1 MRSIYK
7 HLFAFSLVA
16 MFMVACTDEKPV
28 ETSKDAAVEQVDKVA
43 EEQVQNAVATPEQES
58 SAEAVKTAEATP
70 PAEQE
75 QEVSTENTAAKA
87 EMQFAEGRDYIELNP
102 LLPTTA
108 PEGQVEVT
116 ELFWYGCPH
125 CYHLEPV
132 IEKYLKEKPEYV
144 SFTRVPGTLNP
155 NWNYHAKL
163 YYVGQMLD
171 PDGSKKVHTNIFN
184 AMHQQRRRLMD
195 DESAKQ
201 FLISLGFTEDKV
213 NAAMNSLELNAALDR
228 AMDYNKKSNAG
239 SVPTLIV
246 NGRYLT
252 SPSMARGGVRMVRLI
267 NHLAELEHKA
277 KEE

>member
-1 MRSIYK
+1 MKSIYK
-7 HLFAFSLVA
+7 NLFVLSIAVI
-16 MFMVACTDEKPV
+16 FMTACMEDKQA
-28 ETSKDAAVEQVDKVA
+28 ETSKDAAVEPVKT
-43 EEQVQNAVATPEQES
+43 EQVENTVEEKKPEVAKEQTKPVEEKQTATES
-58 SAEAVKTAEATP
+58 S
-70 PAEQE
+70 
-75 QEVSTENTAAKA
+75 ENVAAKA
-87 EMQFAEGRDYIELNP
+87 EMQFVEGRDYIELNP

-108 PEGQVEVT
+108 PEGQVEVA

-132 IEKYLKEKPEYV
+132 IEKYLKEKPDYV
-144 SFTRVPGTLNP
+144 TFTRVPGTLNP

-171 PDGSKKVHTNIFN
+171 PEGKEKLHTNIFN

-201 FLISLGFTEDKV
+201 FFISLGFAEDKV
-213 NAAMNSLELNAALDR
+213 DAAMNSSALKVELDR

-267 NHLAELEHKA
+267 NHLTKLEHEG

>member
-1 MRSIYK
+1 MKSIYK
-7 HLFAFSLVA
+7 HLFILSISVI
-16 MFMVACTDEKPV
+16 FMTACAEEKPA
-28 ETSKDAAVEQVDKVA
+28 ETEPAKETAVEQVEKQPEMAKEQAKPV
-43 EEQVQNAVATPEQES
+43 EEKQAAPAES
-58 SAEAVKTAEATP
+58 S
-70 PAEQE
+70 
-75 QEVSTENTAAKA
+75 ENVAAKA
-87 EMQFAEGRDYIELNP
+87 EMQFVEGRDYIELNP

-132 IEKYLKEKPEYV
+132 IEKYLKEKPDYV
-144 SFTRVPGTLNP
+144 TFTRVPGTLNP

-171 PDGSKKVHTNIFN
+171 PEGKEKLHTNIFN

-201 FLISLGFTEDKV
+201 FFISLGFTEEKV
-213 NAAMNSLELNAALDR
+213 DAAMNSMELNAELDR

-252 SPSMARGGVRMVRLI
+252 SPSMARGGVRMLRLV
-267 NHLAELEHKA
+267 NHLTKLENEG